1 MYGIRKSFRQGLC
14 APPLVA
20 VRGLWLGAEEGE
32 CFGLLGVNG
41 AGKTT
46 AFRMITGELY
56 PDAGDVTVCGASIRH
71 ERTAARQRLG
81 YCPQYDAL
89 PGALTGREV
98 LTMYARLRGV
108 RPADVKTTV
117 EELLQR
123 LQLVQYA
130 DRVCDSYSGGT
141 KRKLSVAV
149 ALVGQPPVV
158 LMDEPSTGMDPAARR
173 FMWSS
178 IQSGLWCCWV
188 FSVVLLGVFSG
199 VVGCFRWCCR
209 GCRWC
214 FRLPQYTGVMA
225 MGHTVLLTSHSMEEC
240 EALCGRIGILKAG
253 ALQCVGSVQHLKNRF
268 GAGYR
273 LLVRAAPDKHQAVTE
288 FVLGACP
295 EAQWSVTDPEHV
307 RFTMPRASVD
317 LPALFEGVEAQ
328 RYVYLC
334 WHAGCVDQRGAF
346 PHLCPGA
353 PSA

>member
-1 MYGIRKSFRQGLC
+1 
-14 APPLVA
+14 VA
-20 VRGLWLGAEEGE
+20 VGSLWLGAEEGE

-46 AFRMITGELY
+46 AFRMVTGELY

-71 ERTAARQRLG
+71 QRTAARQRLG

-108 RPADVKTTV
+108 RPADVCNTV

-178 IQSGLWCCWV
+178 IQSGAY
-188 FSVVLLGVFSG
+188 
-199 VVGCFRWCCR
+199 VGDGFGDAWRSTAVMMFVDVPVIALFLFFPSLSR
-209 GCRWC
+209 
-214 FRLPQYTGVMA
+214 YTSPYHNNTIVPGVMA

-273 LLVRAAPDKHQAVTE
+273 LLVRAAPDKHAAVTD

-295 EAQWSVTDPEHV
+295 EAQWWVTDPEHV
-307 RFTMPRASVD
+307 RFTMPRATVD
-317 LPALFEGVEAQ
+317 LPGLFEGVEAQ
-328 RYVYLC
+328 R
-334 WHAGCVDQRGAF
+334 
-346 PHLCPGA
+346 
-353 PSA
+353 